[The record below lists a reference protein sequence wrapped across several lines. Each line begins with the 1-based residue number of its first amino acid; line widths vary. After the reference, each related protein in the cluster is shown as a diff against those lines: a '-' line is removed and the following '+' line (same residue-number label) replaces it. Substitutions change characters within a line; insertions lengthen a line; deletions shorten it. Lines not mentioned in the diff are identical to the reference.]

1 MLYYEKKEEFGHWK
15 TMYSVV
21 RELAVIQQVLDHIY
35 TGCIDMCIAFRKQAQ
50 AYH

>member
-15 TMYSVV
+15 SMYSVV

-35 TGCIDMCIAFRKQAQ
+35 IQVALICV
-50 AYH
+50 